1 LISVGGIESVDDVWV
16 RLRAGATLVQLYSA
30 FIYEGP
36 LLPHRLHEGLRT
48 RLRAAGLTAVA
59 QIIGADA

>member
-1 LISVGGIESVDDVWV
+1 VDDVWT

-36 LLPHRLHEGLRT
+36 LLPHRLHEGLQT
-48 RLRAAGLTAVA
+48 RLRATGLTSLG